1 MEIITL
7 DSLPLSPLSALL
19 PFSSKGEDTEQ
30 PGVQEIGAGGG
41 VSVVQFSLL
50 HITLFNFTSVP
61 KPVGYICLSSVF
73 ISVCAPITGCQ
84 FVCLSHQR
92 DLHLLRLVALLLLSA
107 GVLLGWRRS
116 GSHRS

>member
-1 MEIITL
+1 M
-7 DSLPLSPLSALL
+7 SPLSALL
-19 PFSSKGEDTEQ
+19 LLSSKGEDTEL

-61 KPVGYICLSSVF
+61 KSVGYICLSSVF

-116 GSHRS
+116 GSHLQRRKKTH